1 MSIFDDI
8 LADDLNKHFTN
19 RGWYPIY
26 SAPHQ
31 AKILIIGQAPGMK
44 AQTSG
49 IMWHDQSGERLRS
62 WLGVDENQFYHS
74 GQFGVLPMDFYYPG
88 KGKSGDLAPRKGIAD
103 KWHPVILQEMPNI
116 QMTLLVGSYAQ
127 KYYLKL
133 PRNIKTTEVVQ
144 HFNTY
149 LPTFSQLF
157 IHHREI
163 IFGFL
168 DIRGLKKMLYLCYV
182 LKWHLFWNS
191 EVKF

>member
-8 LADDLNKHFTN
+8 IADDLNKHFTN

-62 WLGVDENQFYHS
+62 WLGVDENKFYHS
-74 GQFGVLPMDFYYPG
+74 GKFGVLPMDFYYPG

-133 PRNIKTTEVVQ
+133 PHNIKTTEVVQ

-149 LPTFSQLF
+149 LPTFFPIVHPSPRNNIWLSRHPWF
-157 IHHREI
+157 EKDVIP
-163 IFGFL
+163 
-168 DIRGLKKMLYLCYV
+168 MLRAKVASIL
-182 LKWHLFWNS
+182 
-191 EVKF
+191 EQ